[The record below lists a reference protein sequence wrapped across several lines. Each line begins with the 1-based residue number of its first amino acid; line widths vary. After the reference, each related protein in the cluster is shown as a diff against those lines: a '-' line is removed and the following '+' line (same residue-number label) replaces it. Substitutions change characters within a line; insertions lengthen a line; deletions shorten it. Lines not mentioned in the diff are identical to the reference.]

1 MFHSVGRIMGWAK
14 NYRKRMLLGFV
25 CSFFA
30 TWCTAGPVM
39 LAAWALGRMI
49 GNAWGENELSGSLP
63 WLCLSGI
70 VVLILLRF
78 FFTYWKNRLQESIG
92 TERAAEQRMELGD
105 VLKRVS
111 LGYFAKNN
119 LGDILAALTTE
130 LSTLELQSMKMVDAV
145 VNGYIQVAVI
155 LLCVAIFC
163 PPAALVALIGV
174 LVSAFARERAE
185 QDGPFSEVW
194 RRGLSAE
201 EALLLAEYSLDFAAQ
216 AANHALL
223 LSLEA
228 VSAQDIPRGKET
240 EVEQNEVSL

>member
-14 NYRKRMLLGFV
+14 NYRKRMILGFV

-105 VLKRVS
+105 VLKRRRFYR
-111 LGYFAKNN
+111 LR
-119 LGDILAALTTE
+119 
-130 LSTLELQSMKMVDAV
+130 
-145 VNGYIQVAVI
+145 
-155 LLCVAIFC
+155 IFC
-163 PPAALVALIGV
+163 NMV
-174 LVSAFARERAE
+174 L
-185 QDGPFSEVW
+185 
-194 RRGLSAE
+194 
-201 EALLLAEYSLDFAAQ
+201 
-216 AANHALL
+216 
-223 LSLEA
+223 
-228 VSAQDIPRGKET
+228 
-240 EVEQNEVSL
+240 